1 MYLDAS
7 HSYGGNWG
15 IPNSTWAIT
24 HDNGKLYISADGH
37 DSQPAWVA
45 RLSADTMNFEQFIWT
60 SVVASEQG
68 HRMVVVG
75 DYLWSAIRP
84 GKFLRVLK
92 SDLNN
97 FSEISTGMETAGEWT
112 RAGVYAGG
120 GYVWTC
126 NSGSPSLLAQI
137 EPNTLEVRTY
147 NFPIG
152 QGLCQSIQGDSQNLY
167 FAFYQ
172 SPGKVSA
179 VSLSS
184 LINTTDSVPPTTP
197 TNLTATTTTSSQI
210 NLSWTASTDNV
221 GVTGYKVY
229 RKTGTNPFT
238 QIASTTITN
247 YQDTTLTAET
257 TYSYT
262 VSAYDLAGNN
272 SPQSLAVSAS
282 TLVPPPPPVISIG
295 SRIQLQTE

>member
-1 MYLDAS
+1 
-7 HSYGGNWG
+7 
-15 IPNSTWAIT
+15 
-24 HDNGKLYISADGH
+24 
-37 DSQPAWVA
+37 
-45 RLSADTMNFEQFIWT
+45 
-60 SVVASEQG
+60 
-68 HRMVVVG
+68 MVVVG

-295 SRIQLQTE
+295 SRIQTTDRVKVRTTPTTKGKALCTQPLGVLGTVVGGPTTASGYKWWNVNYDSSCDGWSVENYIKPL